1 MFYEDEDEYYFEPG
15 EAEIILTEFA
25 DKMKS
30 VLLENVKTEIESIR
44 AENEKLKLENDE
56 LKANVRAVRQKE
68 QELKYRENDLERL
81 FFQKKFSELLTPIV
95 EKYTGYYVDYSYKN
109 RPKCSN
115 CDENRKI
122 IFTSPQGETIE
133 RSCDCAGSA
142 SYYHPRQTE
151 LEKID
156 LWKDR
161 YDRKFVVTPQ
171 YENKSDDDNRW
182 SSLKLKTVID
192 VFEKE
197 TADDIRR
204 YESVFSSEKECQK
217 YCDYL
222 NLHKEE

>member
-15 EAEIILTEFA
+15 EAEIVLSEFA
-25 DKMKS
+25 EKMKS
-30 VLLENVKTEIESIR
+30 VLLVNVKTDIDSIK

-56 LKANVRAVRQKE
+56 LKAKERAVYQKE

-81 FFQKKFSELLTPIV
+81 FFQKKFSELLTPLV
-95 EKYTGYYVDYSYKN
+95 EKYTSFYVDYSYKK

-115 CDENRKI
+115 CNENRKI
-122 IFTSPQGETIE
+122 IFTSPQGKTIE
-133 RSCDCAGSA
+133 QSCECAGSDG
-142 SYYHPRQTE
+142 YYHPKQTE
-151 LEKID
+151 LEKIN

-171 YENKSDDDNRW
+171 YENRSDDDNRW

-192 VFEKE
+192 VFDKE
-197 TADDIRR
+197 SAGDIRR
-204 YESVFSSEKECQK
+204 YESVFSSKEECQK

-222 NLHKEE
+222 NSKE